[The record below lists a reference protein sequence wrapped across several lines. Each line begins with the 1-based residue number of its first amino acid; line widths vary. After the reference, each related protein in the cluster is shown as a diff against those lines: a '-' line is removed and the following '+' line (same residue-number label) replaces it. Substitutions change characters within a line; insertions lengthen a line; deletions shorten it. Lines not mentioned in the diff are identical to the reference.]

1 MLRNISIAVRYLLL
15 YSEGSTFA
23 ALNDIGM
30 NKAYTYIIGILV
42 VVMGFT
48 IAILWDS
55 KDSLEKKW
63 KDAVGNVKSYEQQF
77 SSAENKNRAFKL
89 TIDQLKDSNDS
100 IFVELNATRKE
111 LKIKDSKLKSLQY
124 VGSDFSKV
132 DTIRIP
138 GDTIFKDTNL
148 NIDTLLADE
157 WYSVKVGLEYPS
169 TVVVQ
174 PKFKS
179 EKHIVVS
186 AKRETVNPPKRFFLW
201 RLFQKKQWVMQV
213 DVVEK
218 NPYVQN
224 QTNRHVEIVR

>member
-1 MLRNISIAVRYLLL
+1 MGIRKYLHIGVCTLVIVLMTTLAVVVNDNRILDRKYKDAMENTKA
-15 YSEGSTFA
+15 YSE
-23 ALNDIGM
+23 
-30 NKAYTYIIGILV
+30 
-42 VVMGFT
+42 
-48 IAILWDS
+48 
-55 KDSLEKKW
+55 
-63 KDAVGNVKSYEQQF
+63 QF

-89 TIDQLKDSNDS
+89 TIEQLKSSNDS
-100 IFVELNATRKE
+100 IFKELDDTRKE
-111 LKIKDSKLKSLQY
+111 LKVKDSKLRNLQY

-138 GDTIFKDTNL
+138 GDTLFKDANL
-148 NIDTLLADE
+148 SIDTLLADE
-157 WYSVKVGLEYPS
+157 WYSIKVGMEYPS

-186 AKRETVNPPKRFFLW
+186 AKRETVNPPKRFFLLRW
-201 RLFQKKQWVMQV
+201 LQKHHWVVNV

-224 QTNRHVEIVR
+224 QTNRYVEIVR

>member
-1 MLRNISIAVRYLLL
+1 MK
-15 YSEGSTFA
+15 T
-23 ALNDIGM
+23 
-30 NKAYTYIIGILV
+30 YTYIVGILV

-48 IAILWDS
+48 IALLWDS
-55 KDSLEKKW
+55 KNKAEKKW
-63 KDAVGNVKSYEQQF
+63 KDAVENVKSYEQQF
-77 SSAENKNRAFKL
+77 SSSEDKNRAFKL
-89 TIDQLKDSNDS
+89 TIDQLKNSNDS
-100 IFVELNATRKE
+100 IFAKLNATRKE

-124 VGSDFSKV
+124 VASDFTKA
-132 DTIRIP
+132 DTIKLP
-138 GDTIFKDTNL
+138 GDTIFKDTSL
-148 NIDTLLADE
+148 NVDTLLSDE

-186 AKRETVNPPKRFFLW
+186 ARRETVNPPKKFFLLRW
-201 RLFQKKQWVMQV
+201 LQKHHWVVNV

-224 QTNRHVEIVR
+224 QTNRYVEIVK